1 MTTFLLIL
9 LGLVAFNFLLL
20 RFSMQSV
27 DGNKKNTKAK
37 GKINHIN
44 TEKTKNSE
52 IQTAA

>member
-9 LGLVAFNFLLL
+9 IGLIAFNFVLL

-27 DGNKKNTKAK
+27 DGRKKKAKAK

-44 TEKTKNSE
+44 TGKAKSSE